1 MQKSNL
7 SHSPSLP
14 STPPSSPNFIFVL
27 FSFALKAVLHSSVS
41 TISSRLANTEKS
53 MATEFASLGTWKE
66 VSIKKNIILIIYYYF
81 LY

>member
-1 MQKSNL
+1 
-7 SHSPSLP
+7 
-14 STPPSSPNFIFVL
+14 
-27 FSFALKAVLHSSVS
+27 LHSSVS